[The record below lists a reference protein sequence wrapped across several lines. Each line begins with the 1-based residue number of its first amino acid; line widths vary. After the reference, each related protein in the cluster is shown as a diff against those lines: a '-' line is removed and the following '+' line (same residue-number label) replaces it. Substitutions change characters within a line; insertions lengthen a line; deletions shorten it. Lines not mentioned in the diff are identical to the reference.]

1 MRIVDPTHGT
11 TPEPGPAPAAASTVA
26 APGGLC
32 GLSNS
37 KPGAREMLSE
47 IGRRLE
53 SRHDL
58 GPAGLEAKPS
68 AAAAATRR
76 CSTTSR
82 RSTAWPSWPSVIEAP
97 ARRGVSTTRWSSSAA
112 ACG

>member
-68 AAAAATRR
+68 AAAAAD
-76 CSTTSR
+76 
-82 RSTAWPSWPSVIEAP
+82 PSLLDHL
-97 ARRGVSTTRWSSSAA
+97 AA
-112 ACG
+112 KYRLAVVAIGY